1 MLTKG
6 DDFPIHQTPEP
17 IAYSGSDR
25 NFYDRYFFNGY
36 SPDGAEFLAVA
47 FGVYPALNVAD
58 AHVAIIR
65 DGQEYC
71 LHASKILG
79 MERMDLSVGPIH
91 IEVIEPLQKLRV
103 VVDKAEGLA
112 CDLTFEGRAFP
123 IEEPRFM
130 RRNGPR
136 VFMDY
141 TRLTQNVR
149 VSGWTEVDGERRAL
163 AAGWTG
169 TRDRSWGIR
178 PVGAPD
184 SQSTPSSAIP
194 SFFWQWAPLNFGDKS
209 VFFHVNADHEGKPWN
224 TRAVILRDGAGAEG
238 GWHADAP
245 RMEEV
250 SLRPGTRHAL
260 GGTLKIPLA
269 QGEASIR
276 ITPLKTPGGVFL
288 MRGIGYGGE
297 WRHGAL
303 KGELAVAREDIDL
316 AAADLASP
324 ENWHIQAISTATY
337 EAPGEAP
344 QEGIGVFEQ
353 LIFGPYRPY
362 GL

>member
-36 SPDGAEFLAVA
+36 SADGSEFVAVA

-58 AHVAIIR
+58 AHVSIIR
-65 DGQEYC
+65 DGVQRN
-71 LHASKILG
+71 LHASRILG
-79 MERMDLSVGPIH
+79 MERMDLAVGPVRIA
-91 IEVIEPLQKLRV
+91 VIEPLQTLQVTLDR
-103 VVDKAEGLA
+103 AEGLA
-112 CDLTFEGRAFP
+112 CELTFEGRAFP
-123 IEEPRFM
+123 IEEPRFT

-136 VFMDY
+136 MFMDY

-149 VSGWTEVDGERRAL
+149 VSGWTEVDGDRRQTDG
-163 AAGWTG
+163 GWTG

-184 SQSTPSSAIP
+184 PQPTPGAGMAG
-194 SFFWQWAPLNFGDKS
+194 FFWQWTPLNFADRS
-209 VFFHVNADHEGKPWN
+209 VFFHVNADTEGKPWN
-224 TRAVILRDGAGAEG
+224 TRAVILPDGAGPEG
-238 GWHADAP
+238 GWHSDAP
-245 RMEEV
+245 RMEDV
-250 SLRPGTRHAL
+250 TIRPGTRHAQ
-260 GGTLKIPLA
+260 GGTLKIPLL

-276 ITPLKTPGGVFL
+276 IEPLKAPGGVFL

-316 AAADLASP
+316 ASADMAAP
-324 ENWHIQAISTATY
+324 ENWHIQAISKVVMD
-337 EAPGEAP
+337 APGEPAR
-344 QEGIGVFEQ
+344 EGVGIFEQ
-353 LIFGPYRPY
+353 LIAGPYRPY